1 MRLFLV
7 LFVAIVVV
15 FNAMTVD
22 ALFFRASSL
31 FRNGDSNSDGSN
43 SGELSPVERE
53 LLRALA
59 KARLMRKLGI
69 DNGILLNNA
78 HVDSY
83 YQPNLN

>member
-7 LFVAIVVV
+7 LFVATVVV

-31 FRNGDSNSDGSN
+31 FRNGDTSSDSNN
-43 SGELSPVERE
+43 GELSPVDRE